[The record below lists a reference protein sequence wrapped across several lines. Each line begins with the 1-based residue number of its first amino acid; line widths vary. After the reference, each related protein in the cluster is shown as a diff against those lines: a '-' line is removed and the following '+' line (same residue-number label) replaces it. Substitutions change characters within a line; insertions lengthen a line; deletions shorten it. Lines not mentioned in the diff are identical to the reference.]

1 MSPPFWFALEQTEGA
16 RPMSDAP
23 RPPLGPAGGRESTAR
38 TSGEPN
44 GPRPPVLEV
53 VDAPAHAIENR
64 LTPEQSSNVVESAVP
79 PHTTGPDVAVH
90 GFHGGVEHS
99 QEMRSARRHDERSG
113 DGAAS
118 PSAESARARSG
129 ATRPDVAE
137 TDGRTR

>member
-1 MSPPFWFALEQTEGA
+1 
-16 RPMSDAP
+16 MSDAP
-23 RPPLGPAGGRESTAR
+23 RPPLGPAGGRESAAR

-53 VDAPAHAIENR
+53 VDAPAHAIDNQ
-64 LTPEQSSNVVESAVP
+64 LTPEQSSDVVESAVP
-79 PHTTGPDVAVH
+79 PHATGPDVAVR

-99 QEMRSARRHDERSG
+99 QEMRAARQRDERTG

-118 PSAESARARSG
+118 PSAEEARARSG
-129 ATRPDVAE
+129 ATRPDAAA